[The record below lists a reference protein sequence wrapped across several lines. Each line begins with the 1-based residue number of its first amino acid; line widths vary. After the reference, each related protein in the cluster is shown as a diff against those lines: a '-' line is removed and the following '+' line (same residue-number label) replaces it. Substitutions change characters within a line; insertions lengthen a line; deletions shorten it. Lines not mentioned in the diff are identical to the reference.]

1 MSAPSPDRT
10 MTRIAFVSVFLAV
23 GVPYW
28 LVPYNKTIPNA
39 VIAIGVTAVV
49 LVAAILAFRGFKLAK
64 ALVVPGLAVPAA
76 AMARVIVEGVLD
88 PTSHNLWPFEIVI
101 AALLGLAAALP
112 GALLG
117 WLLARATGRR

>member
-1 MSAPSPDRT
+1 MTTPGPDKT
-10 MTRIAFVSVFLAV
+10 VTRIAFAAVFLAV
-23 GVPYW
+23 GIPYW

-49 LVAAILAFRGFKLAK
+49 AVAAILAFRGLKLAR
-64 ALVVPGLAVPAA
+64 ALLVPGLAVPAA
-76 AMARVIVEGVLD
+76 ALARVIVEGILD

-117 WLLARATGRR
+117 WLLARAAGRG

>member
-1 MSAPSPDRT
+1 MTAPGPDKA
-10 MTRIAFVSVFLAV
+10 MTRIAFVAVFLAV
-23 GVPYW
+23 GIPYW

-49 LVAAILAFRGFKLAK
+49 IVAAILAFRGMKLAR
-64 ALVVPGLAVPAA
+64 ALLVPGLAVPAA
-76 AMARVIVEGVLD
+76 ALARVIVEGVLD

-117 WLLARATGRR
+117 WLLARGAGRG

>member
-1 MSAPSPDRT
+1 MNASPLDRT
-10 MTRIAFVSVFLAV
+10 TSRVAFAAVFLAV

-39 VIAIGVTAVV
+39 VIAIGVAAVV
-49 LVAAILAFRGFKLAK
+49 IVAAILAFRGMKLAR
-64 ALVVPGLAVPAA
+64 ALLVPGLAVPAA
-76 AMARVIVEGVLD
+76 ALARVIVEGVLD

-101 AALLGLAAALP
+101 ATLLGLAAALP

-117 WLLARATGRR
+117 WLLARAAGRR